1 MRYTPF
7 YNHFNMEKHCTMVY
21 FSLRESKQNKKGL
34 SPIEVSISTN
44 GKRIYFST
52 GKYARSTD
60 WNREKQLVKGKSEEA
75 QLVNSYLT
83 QLRNKIYQKEIELL
97 QMGYLITAELL
108 KEAVADKVESLKEKS
123 LFEIFKGHNK
133 EQEKLVGNG
142 VSKAT
147 YWISVYTVRLLK
159 EFVQQ
164 KYKREDLYL
173 RELNLN
179 FIQSF
184 HSFLKI
190 DKGMAQNSSTKH
202 LKLLKKI
209 INLAVANSYMT
220 TNPFITY
227 KIEREPVEIDF
238 LDEEELR
245 KIINFDTP
253 LPRLEKAKDMFL
265 FGCFTGLSYI
275 DIKTLAPEHF
285 EKDNIGRIWIKKRR
299 VKTGVLSRI
308 PLLPIAKL
316 ILDKYRGG
324 EKLLPIQ
331 DPADINKYLKDIA
344 ILCDIKK
351 RITFH
356 TSRHTFA
363 STVTLANNISLEVV
377 SKMLGHTNTRM
388 TTHYAKLID
397 KCIGEQMD
405 KLMDTFIR
413 DSEC

>member
-1 MRYTPF
+1 
-7 YNHFNMEKHCTMVY
+7 MVRSS
-21 FSLRESKQNKKGL
+21 FSILFFIRESKARKNGNV
-34 SPIEVSISTN
+34 PIEVMITVN
-44 GKRIYFST
+44 GERNSFST
-52 GKYARSTD
+52 GKQIAI
-60 WNREKQLVKGKSEEA
+60 EKWDKTKQQVKGKDQET
-75 QLVNSYLT
+75 QNLNNYLKAIKAK
-83 QLRNKIYQKEIELL
+83 LYQKE
-97 QMGYLITAELL
+97 AELL
-108 KEAVADKVESLKEKS
+108 ERGFIITAQILYDAYFDKVESLKERS
-123 LFEIFKGHNK
+123 LFEVFEEHNQ

-147 YWISVYTVRLLK
+147 HWVSVYTIRLLR

-184 HSFLKI
+184 HSFLRI
-190 DKGMAQNSSTKH
+190 DKDMAQNSSTKH

-209 INLAVANSYMT
+209 INLSVANSYMAF
-220 TNPFITY
+220 NPFSTY
-227 KIEREPVEIDF
+227 KVEREPVDIDF

-253 LPRLEKAKDMFL
+253 LPRLERAKDMFL

-275 DIKTLAPEHF
+275 DIKTLTSEHF
-285 EKDNIGRIWIKKRR
+285 EKDSAGRIWIKKRR

-316 ILDKYRGG
+316 ILDKYKSG

-344 ILCDIKK
+344 ILCGINK
-351 RITFH
+351 RICFH

-388 TTHYAKLID
+388 TAHYAKLID

-405 KLMDTFIR
+405 KLMDTFTG
-413 DSEC
+413 DSDY

>member
-1 MRYTPF
+1 
-7 YNHFNMEKHCTMVY
+7 MVRSS
-21 FSLRESKQNKKGL
+21 FSILFFIRESKARKNGNV
-34 SPIEVSISTN
+34 PIEVMITVN
-44 GKRIYFST
+44 GERNSFST
-52 GKYARSTD
+52 GKQIAI
-60 WNREKQLVKGKSEEA
+60 EKWDKTKQQVKGKDQET
-75 QLVNSYLT
+75 QNLNNYLKAIKAK
-83 QLRNKIYQKEIELL
+83 LYQKE
-97 QMGYLITAELL
+97 AELL
-108 KEAVADKVESLKEKS
+108 ERGFIITAQILYDAYFDKVESLKERS
-123 LFEIFKGHNK
+123 LFEVFEEHNQ

-147 YWISVYTVRLLK
+147 HWVSVYTIRLLR

-184 HSFLKI
+184 HSFLRI

-209 INLAVANSYMT
+209 INLSVANSYMAF
-220 TNPFITY
+220 NPFSTY
-227 KIEREPVEIDF
+227 KVEREPVDIDF

-253 LPRLEKAKDMFL
+253 LPRLERAKDMFL

-275 DIKTLAPEHF
+275 DIKTLTPEHF
-285 EKDNIGRIWIKKRR
+285 EKDNTGRIWIKKRR

-316 ILDKYRGG
+316 ILDKYKGG

-344 ILCDIKK
+344 ILCGINK
-351 RITFH
+351 RICFH

-388 TTHYAKLID
+388 TAHYAK
-397 KCIGEQMD
+397 
-405 KLMDTFIR
+405 
-413 DSEC
+413 

>member
-1 MRYTPF
+1 
-7 YNHFNMEKHCTMVY
+7 MVRSS
-21 FSLRESKQNKKGL
+21 FSILFFIRESKARKNGNV
-34 SPIEVSISTN
+34 PIEVMITVN
-44 GKRIYFST
+44 GERNSFST
-52 GKYARSTD
+52 GKQIAI
-60 WNREKQLVKGKSEEA
+60 EKWDKTKQQVKGKDQET
-75 QLVNSYLT
+75 QNLNNYLKAIKAK
-83 QLRNKIYQKEIELL
+83 LYQKE
-97 QMGYLITAELL
+97 AELL
-108 KEAVADKVESLKEKS
+108 ERGFIITAQILYDAYFDKVESLKERS
-123 LFEIFKGHNK
+123 LFEVFEEHNQ

-147 YWISVYTVRLLK
+147 HWVSVYTIRLLR
-159 EFVQQ
+159 EFVPQ

-184 HSFLKI
+184 HSFLRI

-209 INLAVANSYMT
+209 INLSVANSYMSF
-220 TNPFITY
+220 NPFSTY
-227 KIEREPVEIDF
+227 KVEREPVDIDF

-253 LPRLEKAKDMFL
+253 LPRLERAKDMFL

-275 DIKTLAPEHF
+275 DIKTLTPEHF
-285 EKDNIGRIWIKKRR
+285 EKDNAGRIWIKKRR

-316 ILDKYRGG
+316 ILDKYKGG

-331 DPADINKYLKDIA
+331 APADINKYLKDIA
-344 ILCDIKK
+344 ILCGINK
-351 RITFH
+351 RICFH

-388 TTHYAKLID
+388 TAHYAKLID

-405 KLMDTFIR
+405 KLMDTFTG
-413 DSEC
+413 DSDY

>member
-1 MRYTPF
+1 
-7 YNHFNMEKHCTMVY
+7 MVRSS
-21 FSLRESKQNKKGL
+21 FSILFFIRESKARKNGNV
-34 SPIEVSISTN
+34 PIEVMITVN
-44 GKRIYFST
+44 GERNSFST
-52 GKYARSTD
+52 GKQIAI
-60 WNREKQLVKGKSEEA
+60 EKWDKTKQQVKGKDQET
-75 QLVNSYLT
+75 QNLNNYLKAIKAK
-83 QLRNKIYQKEIELL
+83 LYQKE
-97 QMGYLITAELL
+97 AELL
-108 KEAVADKVESLKEKS
+108 ERGFIITAQILYDAYFDKVESLKERS
-123 LFEIFKGHNK
+123 LFEVFEEHNQ

-147 YWISVYTVRLLK
+147 HWVSVYTIRLLR

-173 RELNLN
+173 RELNIN

-184 HSFLKI
+184 HSFLRI

-209 INLAVANSYMT
+209 INLSVANSYMAF
-220 TNPFITY
+220 NPFSTY
-227 KIEREPVEIDF
+227 KVEREPVEIDF

-253 LPRLEKAKDMFL
+253 LPRLERAKDMFL

-275 DIKTLAPEHF
+275 DIKTLTPEHF
-285 EKDNIGRIWIKKRR
+285 EKDSASRIWIKKRR

-316 ILDKYRGG
+316 ILDKYKGG

-344 ILCDIKK
+344 ILCGINK
-351 RITFH
+351 RICFH

-388 TTHYAKLID
+388 TAHYAKLID

-405 KLMDTFIR
+405 KLMDTFKG
-413 DSEC
+413 DSDY

>member
-1 MRYTPF
+1 
-7 YNHFNMEKHCTMVY
+7 MEKHCTMVY

-34 SPIEVSISTN
+34 SPIEVSITTN

-52 GKYARSTD
+52 GKHVPATD
-60 WNREKQLVKGKSEEA
+60 WNKEKQAVKGKSEEA
-75 QLVNSYLT
+75 QLINGYLI

-97 QMGYLITAELL
+97 QKGYLITAELL
-108 KEAVADKVESLKEKS
+108 KEAITDKVEALNEKT
-123 LFEIFKGHNK
+123 LLDVLNEHNTERK
-133 EQEKLVGNG
+133 AMVGKT
-142 VSKAT
+142 VAPAT
-147 YWISVYTVRLLK
+147 YWVFEYTGRLFK
-159 EFVQQ
+159 EFIQ
-164 KYKREDLYL
+164 KKYERKDLYL
-173 RELNLN
+173 REINLG
-179 FIQSF
+179 FIQGF
-184 HSFLKI
+184 HAYLLGGK
-190 DKGMAQNSSTKH
+190 KMGQNSCTKH
-202 LKLLKKI
+202 LKFLKKLL
-209 INLAVANSYMT
+209 NLAAANSYISY
-220 TNPFITY
+220 NPVNAY
-227 KIEREPVEIDF
+227 KVEREPVEVDF

-253 LPRLEKAKDMFL
+253 LPRLERAKDMFL

-285 EKDNIGRIWIKKRR
+285 EKDSAGRIWIKKRR

-316 ILDKYRGG
+316 ILDKYKGG

-344 ILCDIKK
+344 ILCGINK
-351 RITFH
+351 RICFH

-388 TTHYAKLID
+388 TAHYAKLID

-405 KLMDTFIR
+405 KLMDTFTG
-413 DSEC
+413 DSDY

>member
-1 MRYTPF
+1 
-7 YNHFNMEKHCTMVY
+7 MVRSS
-21 FSLRESKQNKKGL
+21 FSILFFIRESKARKSGKA
-34 SPIEVSISTN
+34 PIELMITVN
-44 GKRIYFST
+44 GERCPLST
-52 GKYARSTD
+52 GKQVPIDKWDKT
-60 WNREKQLVKGKSEEA
+60 KQQVKGKDEEA
-75 QLVNSYLT
+75 QSLNNYLKAIKAK
-83 QLRNKIYQKEIELL
+83 LYQKEAELL
-97 QMGYLITAELL
+97 DRGFIITAELL
-108 KEAVADKVESLKEKS
+108 RDAYFDKVESLKEKS
-123 LFEIFKGHNK
+123 LFEVFEEHNQG
-133 EQEKLVGNG
+133 QEKLVGNG

-173 RELNLN
+173 RELNLS

-184 HSFLKI
+184 HTFLRI

-209 INLAVANSYMT
+209 VNLAVANSYMT

-253 LPRLEKAKDMFL
+253 LPRLERAKDMFL

-285 EKDNIGRIWIKKRR
+285 EKDNTGRIWIKKRR

-316 ILDKYRGG
+316 ILDKYKGG

-388 TTHYAKLID
+388 TNHYAKLID

-405 KLMDTFIR
+405 KLMDTFTG
-413 DSEC
+413 DSNY

>member
-1 MRYTPF
+1 
-7 YNHFNMEKHCTMVY
+7 MEKHCSTIS
-21 FSLRESKQNKKGL
+21 FGL
-34 SPIEVSISTN
+34 KNRKDKSGMSPISMTIGANGERAEFQTGRKIAPENWDN
-44 GKRIYFST
+44 GKQQ
-52 GKYARSTD
+52 A
-60 WNREKQLVKGKSEEA
+60 KGKTTEA
-75 QLVNSYLT
+75 KLLNAYLN
-83 QLRNKIYQKEIELL
+83 QLRNKVYLKEIELM
-97 QMGYLITAELL
+97 QRGYLITARLL
-108 KEAVADKVESLKEKS
+108 RDAVIDKVEALNEKT
-123 LFEIFKGHNK
+123 LFQVLAEHNE
-133 EQEKLVGNG
+133 EQKKLVGNG

-147 YWISVYTVRLLK
+147 YFISEYTDRLLK
-159 EFVQQ
+159 EYVKQ
-164 KYKREDLYL
+164 KYNREDLFL
-173 RELNLN
+173 RELNLS

-184 HSFLKI
+184 HTFLKI

-209 INLAVANSYMT
+209 INMAVANSYIT
-220 TNPFITY
+220 YNPFTTY

-253 LPRLEKAKDMFL
+253 LPRLERAKDMFL
-265 FGCFTGLSYI
+265 FGCFTGLAYI

-285 EKDNIGRIWIKKRR
+285 EKDSAGRIWIKKKR

-316 ILDKYRGG
+316 ILDKYKGG

-344 ILCDIKK
+344 ILCGIKK
-351 RITFH
+351 RICFH

-405 KLMDTFIR
+405 KLMDTF
-413 DSEC
+413 SGEANY

>member
-1 MRYTPF
+1 
-7 YNHFNMEKHCTMVY
+7 MVRSS
-21 FSLRESKQNKKGL
+21 FAILFFIRDSRVRKDGTTS
-34 SPIEVSISTN
+34 IEVVLTVN
-44 GKRIYFST
+44 GERCAFST
-52 GKYARSTD
+52 GKKVKSCNWD
-60 WNREKQLVKGKSEEA
+60 KNKQQVKGKDEEA
-75 QLVNSYLT
+75 QSLNSYLKAIKAK
-83 QLRNKIYQKEIELL
+83 LYQKE
-97 QMGYLITAELL
+97 AELL
-108 KEAVADKVESLKEKS
+108 ERGFVITADLLRDAYFDKVESIKERS
-123 LFEIFKGHNK
+123 LFEVFEEHNQ
-133 EQEKLVGNG
+133 EQEKLIGNG

-147 YWISVYTVRLLK
+147 YWVSVYTIRLLR

-184 HSFLKI
+184 HSFLRINK
-190 DKGMAQNSSTKH
+190 DMAQNSSTKH

-209 INLAVANSYMT
+209 INLSVANSYMAF
-220 TNPFITY
+220 NPFSTY
-227 KIEREPVEIDF
+227 KVEREPVDIDF

-253 LPRLEKAKDMFL
+253 LPRLERAKDMFL

-275 DIKTLAPEHF
+275 DIKTLTPEHF
-285 EKDNIGRIWIKKRR
+285 EKDNVGRIWIKKRR

-316 ILDKYRGG
+316 ILDKYKGG
-324 EKLLPIQ
+324 DKLLPIQ

-344 ILCDIKK
+344 ILCGINK
-351 RITFH
+351 RICFH

-388 TTHYAKLID
+388 TAHYAKLID

-405 KLMDTFIR
+405 KLMDTFTG
-413 DSEC
+413 DSDY

>member
-1 MRYTPF
+1 
-7 YNHFNMEKHCTMVY
+7 MVRSS
-21 FSLRESKQNKKGL
+21 FSILFFIRESKARKNGKA
-34 SPIEVSISTN
+34 PIELMITVN
-44 GKRIYFST
+44 GERSSFST
-52 GKYARSTD
+52 GKQVSV
-60 WNREKQLVKGKSEEA
+60 EKWDKTKQQVKGKDQET
-75 QLVNSYLT
+75 QNLNNYLKAIKAK
-83 QLRNKIYQKEIELL
+83 LYQKE
-97 QMGYLITAELL
+97 AELL
-108 KEAVADKVESLKEKS
+108 GRGFIITAGLLRDAYFDKVETIKEKS
-123 LFEIFKGHNK
+123 LFDVFTEHNQ

-142 VSKAT
+142 ISKAT
-147 YWISVYTVRLLK
+147 YWISVYTKRLLK

-164 KYKREDLYL
+164 KYKRGDLYL

-209 INLAVANSYMT
+209 INLAVANSYMA

-227 KIEREPVEIDF
+227 KVEREPVEIDF

-253 LPRLEKAKDMFL
+253 LPRLERAKDMFL

-285 EKDNIGRIWIKKRR
+285 EKDNAGRIWIKKRR

-316 ILDKYRGG
+316 ILNKYKGG
-324 EKLLPIQ
+324 DKLLPIQ

-344 ILCDIKK
+344 ILCGIKK
-351 RITFH
+351 RICFH

-388 TTHYAKLID
+388 TAHYAKLID

-405 KLMDTFIR
+405 KLMETFTGNS
-413 DSEC
+413 DY

>member
-1 MRYTPF
+1 
-7 YNHFNMEKHCTMVY
+7 MVRSS
-21 FSLRESKQNKKGL
+21 FSILFFIRESKARKNGNV
-34 SPIEVSISTN
+34 PIEVMITVN
-44 GKRIYFST
+44 GERNSFST
-52 GKYARSTD
+52 GKQIAI
-60 WNREKQLVKGKSEEA
+60 EKWDKTKQQVKGKDQET
-75 QLVNSYLT
+75 QNLNNYLKAIKAK
-83 QLRNKIYQKEIELL
+83 LYQKE
-97 QMGYLITAELL
+97 AELL
-108 KEAVADKVESLKEKS
+108 ERGFIITAQILYDAYFDKVESLKERS
-123 LFEIFKGHNK
+123 LFEVFEEHNQ

-147 YWISVYTVRLLK
+147 HWVSVYTIRLLR

-184 HSFLKI
+184 HSFLRI

-209 INLAVANSYMT
+209 INLSVANSYMAF
-220 TNPFITY
+220 NPFSTY
-227 KIEREPVEIDF
+227 KVEREPVEVDF

-253 LPRLEKAKDMFL
+253 LPRLERAKDMFL

-275 DIKTLAPEHF
+275 DIKTLTPEHF
-285 EKDNIGRIWIKKRR
+285 EKDNTGRIWIKKRR

-316 ILDKYRGG
+316 ILDKYKGG

-344 ILCDIKK
+344 ILCGINK
-351 RITFH
+351 RICFH

-388 TTHYAKLID
+388 TAHYAKLID

-405 KLMDTFIR
+405 KLMDTFTG
-413 DSEC
+413 DSDY

>member
-1 MRYTPF
+1 
-7 YNHFNMEKHCTMVY
+7 MEKHCTMVY

-34 SPIEVSISTN
+34 SPIEVSITTN

-52 GKYARSTD
+52 GKHVPAAD
-60 WNREKQLVKGKSEEA
+60 WNKEKQAVKGKSEEA
-75 QLVNSYLT
+75 QLINGYLI

-97 QMGYLITAELL
+97 QKGYLITAELL
-108 KEAVADKVESLKEKS
+108 KEAITDKVEALNEKT
-123 LFEIFKGHNK
+123 LLDVLNEHNTERK
-133 EQEKLVGNG
+133 AMVGKT
-142 VSKAT
+142 VAPAT
-147 YWISVYTVRLLK
+147 YWVFEYTGRLFK
-159 EFVQQ
+159 EFIQ
-164 KYKREDLYL
+164 KKYERKDLYL
-173 RELNLN
+173 REINLG
-179 FIQSF
+179 FIQGF
-184 HSFLKI
+184 HAFLLGEK
-190 DKGMAQNSSTKH
+190 KMGQNSCTKH
-202 LKLLKKI
+202 LKFLKKLL
-209 INLAVANSYMT
+209 NLAVTNSYISY
-220 TNPFITY
+220 NPVNAY
-227 KIEREPVEIDF
+227 KVEREPVEVDF

-253 LPRLEKAKDMFL
+253 LPRLERAKDMFL

-275 DIKTLAPEHF
+275 DIKTLTPEHF
-285 EKDNIGRIWIKKRR
+285 EKDSTGRIWIKKRR

-316 ILDKYRGG
+316 ILDKYKGG

-344 ILCDIKK
+344 ILCGINK
-351 RITFH
+351 RICFH

-388 TTHYAKLID
+388 TAHYAKLID

-405 KLMDTFIR
+405 KLMDTFTG
-413 DSEC
+413 DSDY

>member
-1 MRYTPF
+1 
-7 YNHFNMEKHCTMVY
+7 MVRSS
-21 FSLRESKQNKKGL
+21 FAILFFIRDSRVRKDGTTS
-34 SPIEVSISTN
+34 IEVVLTVN
-44 GKRIYFST
+44 GERCAFST
-52 GKYARSTD
+52 GKKVKSCNWD
-60 WNREKQLVKGKSEEA
+60 KNKQQVKGKDEEA
-75 QLVNSYLT
+75 QSLNNYLKAIKAK
-83 QLRNKIYQKEIELL
+83 LYQKEAELL
-97 QMGYLITAELL
+97 ERGFVITAELL
-108 KEAVADKVESLKEKS
+108 RDAYFDKVESLKEKS
-123 LFEIFKGHNK
+123 LFEVFEEHNQ

-179 FIQSF
+179 FIQAF

-209 INLAVANSYMT
+209 INLAVANSYMSI
-220 TNPFITY
+220 NPFITY
-227 KIEREPVEIDF
+227 KVEREPVEIDF

-253 LPRLEKAKDMFL
+253 LPRLERAKDMFL

-275 DIKTLAPEHF
+275 DIKTLTPEHF
-285 EKDNIGRIWIKKRR
+285 EKDNAGRIWIKKRR

-316 ILDKYRGG
+316 ILDKYKGG

-356 TSRHTFA
+356 VARHTFA

-388 TTHYAKLID
+388 TNHYAKLID

-405 KLMDTFIR
+405 KLMDTFTG
-413 DSEC
+413 DSDY

>member
-1 MRYTPF
+1 
-7 YNHFNMEKHCTMVY
+7 MVRSS
-21 FSLRESKQNKKGL
+21 FAILFFIRDSRVRKDGTTS
-34 SPIEVSISTN
+34 IEVVLTVN
-44 GKRIYFST
+44 GERCAFST
-52 GKYARSTD
+52 GKKVKSCNWD
-60 WNREKQLVKGKSEEA
+60 KNKQQVKGKDEEA
-75 QLVNSYLT
+75 QSLNNYLKAIKAK
-83 QLRNKIYQKEIELL
+83 LYQKEAELL
-97 QMGYLITAELL
+97 ERGFVITAELL
-108 KEAVADKVESLKEKS
+108 RDAYFDKVESLKEKS
-123 LFEIFKGHNK
+123 LFEVFEEHNQ

-184 HSFLKI
+184 HTFLRI
-190 DKGMAQNSSTKH
+190 DKRMAQNSSTKH

-209 INLAVANSYMT
+209 INLAVANSYMA

-227 KIEREPVEIDF
+227 KVEREPVEIDF

-253 LPRLEKAKDMFL
+253 LPRLERAKDMFL

-285 EKDNIGRIWIKKRR
+285 EKDNAGRIWIKKRR

-316 ILDKYRGG
+316 ILDKYKGG

-388 TTHYAKLID
+388 TNHYAKLID

-405 KLMDTFIR
+405 KLMDTFTG
-413 DSEC
+413 DSNY

>member
-1 MRYTPF
+1 
-7 YNHFNMEKHCTMVY
+7 MVRSS
-21 FSLRESKQNKKGL
+21 FSILFFIRESKARKNGNV
-34 SPIEVSISTN
+34 PIEVMITVN
-44 GKRIYFST
+44 GERNSFST
-52 GKYARSTD
+52 GKQIAI
-60 WNREKQLVKGKSEEA
+60 EKWDKTKQQVKGKDQET
-75 QLVNSYLT
+75 QNLNNYLKAIKAK
-83 QLRNKIYQKEIELL
+83 LYQKE
-97 QMGYLITAELL
+97 AELL
-108 KEAVADKVESLKEKS
+108 ERGFIITAQILYDAYFDKVESLKERS
-123 LFEIFKGHNK
+123 LFEVFEEHNQ

-147 YWISVYTVRLLK
+147 HWVSVYTIRLLR

-184 HSFLKI
+184 HSFLRI

-209 INLAVANSYMT
+209 INLSVANSYMAF
-220 TNPFITY
+220 NPFSTY
-227 KIEREPVEIDF
+227 KVEREPVDIDF

-253 LPRLEKAKDMFL
+253 LPRLERAKDMFL

-275 DIKTLAPEHF
+275 DVKTLTPEHF
-285 EKDNIGRIWIKKRR
+285 EKDNTGRIWIKKRR

-316 ILDKYRGG
+316 ILDKYKGG

-344 ILCDIKK
+344 ILCGINK
-351 RITFH
+351 RICFH

-388 TTHYAKLID
+388 TAHYAKLID

-405 KLMDTFIR
+405 KLMDTFTG
-413 DSEC
+413 DSDY

>member
-1 MRYTPF
+1 
-7 YNHFNMEKHCTMVY
+7 MEKHCTMVY

-34 SPIEVSISTN
+34 SPIEVSITTN

-52 GKYARSTD
+52 GKHVPATD
-60 WNREKQLVKGKSEEA
+60 WNKEKQAVKGKSEEA
-75 QLVNSYLT
+75 QLINGYLI

-97 QMGYLITAELL
+97 QKGYLITAELL
-108 KEAVADKVESLKEKS
+108 KEAITDKVEALNEKT
-123 LFEIFKGHNK
+123 LLDVLNEHNTERK
-133 EQEKLVGNG
+133 AMVGKT
-142 VSKAT
+142 VAPAT
-147 YWISVYTVRLLK
+147 YWVSEYTGRLFK
-159 EFVQQ
+159 EFIQ
-164 KYKREDLYL
+164 KKYERKDLYL
-173 RELNLN
+173 REINLG
-179 FIQSF
+179 FIQGF
-184 HSFLKI
+184 HAYLLGEK
-190 DKGMAQNSSTKH
+190 KMGQNSCTKH
-202 LKLLKKI
+202 LKFLKKLL
-209 INLAVANSYMT
+209 NLAVANSYISY
-220 TNPFITY
+220 NPVNAY
-227 KIEREPVEIDF
+227 KVEREPVEVDF

-253 LPRLEKAKDMFL
+253 LPRLERAKDMFL

-285 EKDNIGRIWIKKRR
+285 EKDSAGRIWIKKRR

-316 ILDKYRGG
+316 ILDKYKGG

-344 ILCDIKK
+344 ILCGINK
-351 RITFH
+351 RICFH

-388 TTHYAKLID
+388 TAHYVKLID

-405 KLMDTFIR
+405 KLMDTFTG
-413 DSEC
+413 DSDY

>member
-1 MRYTPF
+1 
-7 YNHFNMEKHCTMVY
+7 MVRSS
-21 FSLRESKQNKKGL
+21 FAILFFIRDSRVRKDGTTS
-34 SPIEVSISTN
+34 IEVVLTVN
-44 GKRIYFST
+44 GERCAFST
-52 GKYARSTD
+52 GKKVKSCNWD
-60 WNREKQLVKGKSEEA
+60 KNKQQVKGKDEEA
-75 QLVNSYLT
+75 QSLNSYLKAIKAK
-83 QLRNKIYQKEIELL
+83 LYQKE
-97 QMGYLITAELL
+97 AELL
-108 KEAVADKVESLKEKS
+108 ERGFVITADLLRDAYFDKVESIKERS
-123 LFEIFKGHNK
+123 LFEVFEEHNQ
-133 EQEKLVGNG
+133 EQEKLIGNG

-147 YWISVYTVRLLK
+147 HWVSVYTIRLLR

-184 HSFLKI
+184 HSFLRINK
-190 DKGMAQNSSTKH
+190 DMAQNSSTKH

-209 INLAVANSYMT
+209 INLSVANSYMAF
-220 TNPFITY
+220 NPFSTY
-227 KIEREPVEIDF
+227 KVEREPVDIDF

-253 LPRLEKAKDMFL
+253 LPRLERAKDMFL

-275 DIKTLAPEHF
+275 DIKTLTPEHF
-285 EKDNIGRIWIKKRR
+285 EKDSAGRIWIKKRR

-316 ILDKYRGG
+316 ILDKYKGG

-344 ILCDIKK
+344 ILCGINK
-351 RITFH
+351 RICFH

-388 TTHYAKLID
+388 TAHYAKLID

-405 KLMDTFIR
+405 KLMDTFTG
-413 DSEC
+413 DSDY

>member
-1 MRYTPF
+1 
-7 YNHFNMEKHCTMVY
+7 MVRSS
-21 FSLRESKQNKKGL
+21 FAILFFIRDSRVRKDGTTS
-34 SPIEVSISTN
+34 IEVVLTVN
-44 GKRIYFST
+44 GERCAFST
-52 GKYARSTD
+52 GKKVKSCNWD
-60 WNREKQLVKGKSEEA
+60 KNKQQVKGKDEEA
-75 QLVNSYLT
+75 QSLNNYLKAK
-83 QLRNKIYQKEIELL
+83 LYQKE
-97 QMGYLITAELL
+97 AELL
-108 KEAVADKVESLKEKS
+108 DRGFIITADLLRDAYFDKIESIKERS
-123 LFEIFKGHNK
+123 LFEVFEEHNQ
-133 EQEKLVGNG
+133 EQEKLIDNG

-147 YWISVYTVRLLK
+147 HWVSVYTIRLLR

-184 HSFLKI
+184 HSFLRI

-209 INLAVANSYMT
+209 INLSVANSYMAF
-220 TNPFITY
+220 NPFSTY
-227 KIEREPVEIDF
+227 KVEREPVEVDF

-253 LPRLEKAKDMFL
+253 LPRLERAKDMFL

-275 DIKTLAPEHF
+275 DIKTLTPEHF
-285 EKDNIGRIWIKKRR
+285 EKDSAGRIWIKKRR

-316 ILDKYRGG
+316 ILDKYKGG

-344 ILCDIKK
+344 ILCGINK
-351 RITFH
+351 RICFH

-388 TTHYAKLID
+388 TAHYAKLID

-405 KLMDTFIR
+405 KLMDTFTGNS
-413 DSEC
+413 DY

>member
-1 MRYTPF
+1 
-7 YNHFNMEKHCTMVY
+7 MVRSS
-21 FSLRESKQNKKGL
+21 FSILFFIRESKARKSGKA
-34 SPIEVSISTN
+34 PIELMITVN
-44 GKRIYFST
+44 GERCPLST
-52 GKYARSTD
+52 GKQVPID
-60 WNREKQLVKGKSEEA
+60 KWDKVKQQVKGKDEEA
-75 QLVNSYLT
+75 QSLNNYLKAIKAK
-83 QLRNKIYQKEIELL
+83 LYQKEAELL
-97 QMGYLITAELL
+97 DRGFIITAELL
-108 KEAVADKVESLKEKS
+108 RDAYFDKVESLKEKT
-123 LFEIFKGHNK
+123 LFEVFEEHNQ

-184 HSFLKI
+184 HSFLRI

-209 INLAVANSYMT
+209 VNLAVANSYMT

-253 LPRLEKAKDMFL
+253 LPRLERAKDMFL

-285 EKDNIGRIWIKKRR
+285 EKDNTGRIWIKKRR

-316 ILDKYRGG
+316 ILDKYKGG

-405 KLMDTFIR
+405 RLMETFTG
-413 DSEC
+413 DSNL

>member
-1 MRYTPF
+1 
-7 YNHFNMEKHCTMVY
+7 MVRSS
-21 FSLRESKQNKKGL
+21 FSILFFIRESKARKNGNV
-34 SPIEVSISTN
+34 PIEVMITVN
-44 GKRIYFST
+44 GERNSFST
-52 GKYARSTD
+52 GKQIAI
-60 WNREKQLVKGKSEEA
+60 EKWDKTKQQVKGKDQET
-75 QLVNSYLT
+75 QNLNNYLKAIKAK
-83 QLRNKIYQKEIELL
+83 LYQKE
-97 QMGYLITAELL
+97 AELL
-108 KEAVADKVESLKEKS
+108 ERGFIITAQILYDAYFDKVESLKERS
-123 LFEIFKGHNK
+123 LFEVFEEHNQ

-147 YWISVYTVRLLK
+147 HWVSVYTIRLLR
-159 EFVQQ
+159 EFVHQ

-184 HSFLKI
+184 HSFLRI

-209 INLAVANSYMT
+209 INLSVANSYMAF
-220 TNPFITY
+220 NPFSTY
-227 KIEREPVEIDF
+227 KVEREPVDIDF

-253 LPRLEKAKDMFL
+253 LPRLERAKDMFL

-275 DIKTLAPEHF
+275 DIKTLTPEHF
-285 EKDNIGRIWIKKRR
+285 EKDSTGRIWIKKRR

-316 ILDKYRGG
+316 ILDKYKGG

-344 ILCDIKK
+344 ILCGINK
-351 RITFH
+351 RICFH

-388 TTHYAKLID
+388 TAHYAKLID

-405 KLMDTFIR
+405 KLMDTFTG
-413 DSEC
+413 DSDY

>member
-1 MRYTPF
+1 
-7 YNHFNMEKHCTMVY
+7 MVRSS
-21 FSLRESKQNKKGL
+21 FAILFFIRESRVRKDGTA
-34 SPIEVSISTN
+34 SIEIVLTVN
-44 GKRIYFST
+44 GERCAFST
-52 GKYARSTD
+52 GKRVKSCNWDKT
-60 WNREKQLVKGKSEEA
+60 KQQVKGKDEEA
-75 QLVNSYLT
+75 QSLNNYLKAIKAK
-83 QLRNKIYQKEIELL
+83 LYQKEAELL
-97 QMGYLITAELL
+97 DRGFIITAELL
-108 KEAVADKVESLKEKS
+108 RDAYFDKVESLKEKS
-123 LFEIFKGHNK
+123 LFEVFEEHNK

-184 HSFLKI
+184 HSFLRI

-209 INLAVANSYMT
+209 VNLAVANSYMT

-253 LPRLEKAKDMFL
+253 LPRLERAKDMFL

-285 EKDNIGRIWIKKRR
+285 EKDNAGRIWIKKRR

-316 ILDKYRGG
+316 ILDKYKGG

-388 TTHYAKLID
+388 TNHYAKLID

-405 KLMDTFIR
+405 KLMDTFTR
-413 DSEC
+413 DSNY

>member
-1 MRYTPF
+1 
-7 YNHFNMEKHCTMVY
+7 MVRSS
-21 FSLRESKQNKKGL
+21 FSILFFIRESKARKNGNV
-34 SPIEVSISTN
+34 PIEVMITVN
-44 GKRIYFST
+44 GERNSFST
-52 GKYARSTD
+52 GKQIAI
-60 WNREKQLVKGKSEEA
+60 EKWDKTKQQVKGKDQET
-75 QLVNSYLT
+75 QNLNNYLKAIKAK
-83 QLRNKIYQKEIELL
+83 LYQKE
-97 QMGYLITAELL
+97 AELL
-108 KEAVADKVESLKEKS
+108 ERGFIITAQILYDAYFDKVESLKERS
-123 LFEIFKGHNK
+123 LFEVFEEHNQ

-147 YWISVYTVRLLK
+147 HWVSVYTIRLLR

-184 HSFLKI
+184 HSFLRI

-209 INLAVANSYMT
+209 INLSVANSYMAF
-220 TNPFITY
+220 NPFSTY
-227 KIEREPVEIDF
+227 KVEREPVDIDF

-253 LPRLEKAKDMFL
+253 LPRLERAKDMFL

-275 DIKTLAPEHF
+275 DIKTLTPEHF
-285 EKDNIGRIWIKKRR
+285 EKDNTGRIWIKKRR

-316 ILDKYRGG
+316 ILDKYKGG

-344 ILCDIKK
+344 ILCGINK
-351 RITFH
+351 RICFH

-363 STVTLANNISLEVV
+363 STVTLSNNISLEVV

-388 TTHYAKLID
+388 TAHYAKLID

-405 KLMDTFIR
+405 KLMDTFTG
-413 DSEC
+413 DSDY

>member
-1 MRYTPF
+1 
-7 YNHFNMEKHCTMVY
+7 MVRSS
-21 FSLRESKQNKKGL
+21 FSILFFIRESKARKSGKA
-34 SPIEVSISTN
+34 PIELMITVN
-44 GKRIYFST
+44 GERCPLST
-52 GKYARSTD
+52 GKQVPIDKWDKT
-60 WNREKQLVKGKSEEA
+60 KQQVKGKDEEA
-75 QLVNSYLT
+75 QSLNNYLKAIKAK
-83 QLRNKIYQKEIELL
+83 LYQKEAELL
-97 QMGYLITAELL
+97 DRGFIITAELL
-108 KEAVADKVESLKEKS
+108 RDAYFNKVESLKEKS
-123 LFEIFKGHNK
+123 LFEVFEEHNK

-184 HSFLKI
+184 HTFLRI

-209 INLAVANSYMT
+209 VNLAVANSYMT

-253 LPRLEKAKDMFL
+253 LPRLERAKDMFL
-265 FGCFTGLSYI
+265 FGCFTGLSYN
-275 DIKTLAPEHF
+275 DIKTLTPEHF
-285 EKDNIGRIWIKKRR
+285 EKDSTGRIWIKKRR

-316 ILDKYRGG
+316 ILDKYKGG

-388 TTHYAKLID
+388 TNHYAKLID
-397 KCIGEQMD
+397 KCIGEQID
-405 KLMDTFIR
+405 KLMETFNEN
-413 DSEC
+413 SY

>member
-1 MRYTPF
+1 
-7 YNHFNMEKHCTMVY
+7 MVRSS
-21 FSLRESKQNKKGL
+21 FSILFTIRESKTRKSGKA
-34 SPIEVSISTN
+34 PIETTITVN
-44 GKRIYFST
+44 GNRCTIST
-52 GKYARSTD
+52 GKQVAID
-60 WNREKQLVKGKSEEA
+60 KWDKAKQQVKGKDEEA
-75 QLVNSYLT
+75 QSLNNCLKAIKAK
-83 QLRNKIYQKEIELL
+83 LYQKEAELL
-97 QMGYLITAELL
+97 DRGFIITAELL
-108 KEAVADKVESLKEKS
+108 RDAYFDKVESIKERS
-123 LFEIFKGHNK
+123 LFEVFTEHNQ
-133 EQEKLVGNG
+133 EQEKLIGNG

-147 YWISVYTVRLLK
+147 YWVSVYTIRLLK
-159 EFVQQ
+159 EFIQQ

-184 HSFLKI
+184 HSFLRI

-209 INLAVANSYMT
+209 INLSVANSYMAF
-220 TNPFITY
+220 NPFSTY
-227 KIEREPVEIDF
+227 KVEREPVEIDL

-253 LPRLEKAKDMFL
+253 IPRFERAKDMFL

-275 DIKTLAPEHF
+275 DIKTLTVEHF
-285 EKDNIGRIWIKKRR
+285 EKDTTGRIWIKKRR

-316 ILDKYRGG
+316 ILDKYKGG
-324 EKLLPIQ
+324 DKLLPIQ
-331 DPADINKYLKDIA
+331 DSADVNKYLKDIA
-344 ILCDIKK
+344 ILCNINKH
-351 RITFH
+351 ITFH

-388 TTHYAKLID
+388 TAHYAKLID
-397 KCIGEQMD
+397 RCIGEQMD
-405 KLMDTFIR
+405 KLMDTFTK
-413 DSEC
+413 EVNY

>member
-1 MRYTPF
+1 
-7 YNHFNMEKHCTMVY
+7 MVRSS
-21 FSLRESKQNKKGL
+21 FAILFFIRDSRVRKDGTTS
-34 SPIEVSISTN
+34 IEVVLTVN
-44 GKRIYFST
+44 GERCAFST
-52 GKYARSTD
+52 GKKVKSCNWD
-60 WNREKQLVKGKSEEA
+60 KNKQQVKDKDEEA
-75 QLVNSYLT
+75 QSLNNYLKAIKAK
-83 QLRNKIYQKEIELL
+83 LYQKE
-97 QMGYLITAELL
+97 AELL
-108 KEAVADKVESLKEKS
+108 ERGFIITADLLRDAYFDKVESIKERS
-123 LFEIFKGHNK
+123 LFEVFEEHNQ
-133 EQEKLVGNG
+133 EQEKLIGNG

-147 YWISVYTVRLLK
+147 YWVSVYTIRLLR

-184 HSFLKI
+184 HSFLRI
-190 DKGMAQNSSTKH
+190 DKDMAQNSSTKH

-209 INLAVANSYMT
+209 INLSVANSYMAF
-220 TNPFITY
+220 NPFSTY
-227 KIEREPVEIDF
+227 KVEREPVDIDF

-253 LPRLEKAKDMFL
+253 LPRLERAKDMFL

-275 DIKTLAPEHF
+275 DIKTLTPEHF
-285 EKDNIGRIWIKKRR
+285 EKDSVGRIWIKKRR

-316 ILDKYRGG
+316 ILDKYKGG

-344 ILCDIKK
+344 ILCGINK
-351 RITFH
+351 RICFH

-388 TTHYAKLID
+388 TAHYAKLID

-405 KLMDTFIR
+405 KLMDTFTG
-413 DSEC
+413 DSDY

>member
-1 MRYTPF
+1 
-7 YNHFNMEKHCTMVY
+7 MVRSS
-21 FSLRESKQNKKGL
+21 FSILFFIRESKAKKNGNV
-34 SPIEVSISTN
+34 PIEVMITVN
-44 GKRIYFST
+44 GERNSFST
-52 GKYARSTD
+52 GKQIAI
-60 WNREKQLVKGKSEEA
+60 EKWDKTKQQVKGKDQET
-75 QLVNSYLT
+75 QNLNNYLKAIKAK
-83 QLRNKIYQKEIELL
+83 LYQKE
-97 QMGYLITAELL
+97 AELL
-108 KEAVADKVESLKEKS
+108 ERGFIITAQILYDAYFDKVESIKERS
-123 LFEIFKGHNK
+123 LFEVFEEHNQ

-147 YWISVYTVRLLK
+147 HWVSVYTIRLLR

-184 HSFLKI
+184 HSFLRI
-190 DKGMAQNSSTKH
+190 DKDMAQNSSTKH

-209 INLAVANSYMT
+209 INLSVANSYMAF
-220 TNPFITY
+220 NPFSTY
-227 KIEREPVEIDF
+227 KVEREPVDIDF

-253 LPRLEKAKDMFL
+253 LPRLERAKDMFL

-275 DIKTLAPEHF
+275 DIKTLTLEHF
-285 EKDNIGRIWIKKRR
+285 EKDNAGRIWIKKRR

-316 ILDKYRGG
+316 ILDKYKGG

-405 KLMDTFIR
+405 KLMDTFTG
-413 DSEC
+413 DSNY

>member
-1 MRYTPF
+1 
-7 YNHFNMEKHCTMVY
+7 MVRSS
-21 FSLRESKQNKKGL
+21 FSILFFIRESKARKNGNV
-34 SPIEVSISTN
+34 PIEVMITVN
-44 GKRIYFST
+44 GERNSFST
-52 GKYARSTD
+52 GKQIAI
-60 WNREKQLVKGKSEEA
+60 EKWDKTKQQVKGKDQET
-75 QLVNSYLT
+75 QNLNNYLKAIKAK
-83 QLRNKIYQKEIELL
+83 LYQKE
-97 QMGYLITAELL
+97 AELL
-108 KEAVADKVESLKEKS
+108 ERGFIITAQILYDAYFDKVESLKERS
-123 LFEIFKGHNK
+123 LFEVFEEHNQ

-147 YWISVYTVRLLK
+147 HWVSVYTIRLLR

-184 HSFLKI
+184 HSFLRI
-190 DKGMAQNSSTKH
+190 DKGMAQNASTKH

-209 INLAVANSYMT
+209 INLSVASSYMAF
-220 TNPFITY
+220 NPFSTY
-227 KIEREPVEIDF
+227 KVEREPVDIDF

-253 LPRLEKAKDMFL
+253 LPRLERAKDMFL

-275 DIKTLAPEHF
+275 DIKTLTPEHF
-285 EKDNIGRIWIKKRR
+285 EKDSAGRIWIKKRR

-316 ILDKYRGG
+316 ILDKYKGG

-344 ILCDIKK
+344 ILCGINK
-351 RITFH
+351 RICFH

-388 TTHYAKLID
+388 TAHYAKLID

-405 KLMDTFIR
+405 KLMDTFTG
-413 DSEC
+413 DSDY

>member
-1 MRYTPF
+1 
-7 YNHFNMEKHCTMVY
+7 MVRSS
-21 FSLRESKQNKKGL
+21 FSILFFIRESKARKSGKA
-34 SPIEVSISTN
+34 PIELMITVN
-44 GKRIYFST
+44 GERCPLST
-52 GKYARSTD
+52 GKQVPIDKWDKT
-60 WNREKQLVKGKSEEA
+60 KQQVKGKDEEA
-75 QLVNSYLT
+75 QSLNNYLKAIKAK
-83 QLRNKIYQKEIELL
+83 LYQKEAELL
-97 QMGYLITAELL
+97 DRGFIITAELL
-108 KEAVADKVESLKEKS
+108 RDAYFDKVESLKEKT
-123 LFEIFKGHNK
+123 LFEVFEEHNR

-147 YWISVYTVRLLK
+147 YWISVYTVKLLK

-173 RELNLN
+173 RELNLS

-184 HSFLKI
+184 HTFLRI

-209 INLAVANSYMT
+209 VNLAVANSYMA

-253 LPRLEKAKDMFL
+253 LPRLERAKDMFL

-285 EKDNIGRIWIKKRR
+285 EKDNTGRIWIKKRR

-316 ILDKYRGG
+316 ILDKYKGG

-405 KLMDTFIR
+405 KLMETFTG
-413 DSEC
+413 DSNC

>member
-1 MRYTPF
+1 
-7 YNHFNMEKHCTMVY
+7 MVRSS
-21 FSLRESKQNKKGL
+21 FAILFFIRDSRVRKDGTTS
-34 SPIEVSISTN
+34 IEVVLTVN
-44 GKRIYFST
+44 GERCAFST
-52 GKYARSTD
+52 GKKVKSCNWD
-60 WNREKQLVKGKSEEA
+60 KNKQQVKGKDEEA
-75 QLVNSYLT
+75 QSLNNYLKAIKAK
-83 QLRNKIYQKEIELL
+83 LYQKEAELL
-97 QMGYLITAELL
+97 ERGFVITAELL
-108 KEAVADKVESLKEKS
+108 RDAYFDKVESLKEKS
-123 LFEIFKGHNK
+123 LFEVFEEHNQ

-179 FIQSF
+179 FIQAF

-209 INLAVANSYMT
+209 INLAVANSYMSI
-220 TNPFITY
+220 NPFITY

-253 LPRLEKAKDMFL
+253 LPRLERAKDMFL

-285 EKDNIGRIWIKKRR
+285 EKDNTGRIWIKKRR

-388 TTHYAKLID
+388 TNHYAKLID

-405 KLMDTFIR
+405 KLMDTFTG
-413 DSEC
+413 DSDY

>member
-1 MRYTPF
+1 
-7 YNHFNMEKHCTMVY
+7 MVRSS
-21 FSLRESKQNKKGL
+21 FSILFFIRESKARKNGNV
-34 SPIEVSISTN
+34 PIEVMITVN
-44 GKRIYFST
+44 GERNSFST
-52 GKYARSTD
+52 GKQIAI
-60 WNREKQLVKGKSEEA
+60 EKWDKTKQQVKGKDQET
-75 QLVNSYLT
+75 QNLNNYLKAIKAK
-83 QLRNKIYQKEIELL
+83 LYQKE
-97 QMGYLITAELL
+97 AELL
-108 KEAVADKVESLKEKS
+108 ERGFIITAQILYDAYFDKVESLKERS
-123 LFEIFKGHNK
+123 LFEVFEEHNQ

-147 YWISVYTVRLLK
+147 HWVSVYTIRLLR

-184 HSFLKI
+184 HSFLRI

-209 INLAVANSYMT
+209 INLSVANSYMAF
-220 TNPFITY
+220 NPFSTY
-227 KIEREPVEIDF
+227 KVEREPVDIDF

-253 LPRLEKAKDMFL
+253 LPRLERAKDMFL

-275 DIKTLAPEHF
+275 DIKTLTPEHF
-285 EKDNIGRIWIKKRR
+285 EKDNTGRIWIKKRR

-316 ILDKYRGG
+316 ILDKYKGG

-344 ILCDIKK
+344 ILCGINK
-351 RITFH
+351 RICFH

-377 SKMLGHTNTRM
+377 SKMLGHANTRM
-388 TTHYAKLID
+388 TAHYAKLID

-405 KLMDTFIR
+405 KLMDTFTG
-413 DSEC
+413 DSDY